1 MMMCYISKTI
11 YKPTAQIAML
21 YRKMC
26 TKISAGCHA
35 EEILNQI
42 SESFQRANV
51 SEPGVSA
58 QILVGEVLGTTNLD
72 ILPKVAK
79 TSYLN
84 TEQSESLAK
93 MVQCRLAKMPIQYII
108 GYWEFREL
116 RLTMKPPV
124 FIPRAETE
132 GLVDVILNHLIGL
145 KNTEINILEI
155 GCGSGAISLSLMKEY
170 KSQFNNIKILAV
182 DQSAS
187 ACRLTLENAAN
198 LQLLNTSDSDANL
211 LPGNFTVKIV
221 ITSISYYDIL
231 HGC

>member
-1 MMMCYISKTI
+1 M
-11 YKPTAQIAML
+11 AML

-35 EEILNQI
+35 EEILNHI
-42 SESFQRANV
+42 SESFQRADV

-72 ILPKVAK
+72 ILPNVAK

-116 RLTMKPPV
+116 KLTMKPPV

-132 GLVDVILNHLIGL
+132 GLVDVILSHLKGL

-170 KSQFNNIKILAV
+170 KSQSNNIKILAV

-198 LQLLNTSDSDANL
+198 LQLLNTSNSDANL
-211 LPGNFTVKIV
+211 LPGNFTIKIV
-221 ITSISYYDIL
+221 IKPISYIMIF
-231 HGC
+231 

>member
-1 MMMCYISKTI
+1 
-11 YKPTAQIAML
+11 
-21 YRKMC
+21 
-26 TKISAGCHA
+26 
-35 EEILNQI
+35 
-42 SESFQRANV
+42 
-51 SEPGVSA
+51 
-58 QILVGEVLGTTNLD
+58 
-72 ILPKVAK
+72 
-79 TSYLN
+79 
-84 TEQSESLAK
+84 

-116 RLTMKPPV
+116 TLTMKPPV

-132 GLVDVILNHLIGL
+132 SLVDVILNHLKGL
-145 KNTEINILEI
+145 TNTEINILEI

-170 KSQFNNIKILAV
+170 KSQLNNIKILAV

-221 ITSISYYDIL
+221 ITSISYNDL
-231 HGC
+231 